1 MNEKNRKIIE
11 VDPNV
16 LELFTRVLLKL
27 KPPPKLTISEWADQF
42 RRMSPEASAR
52 PGRWRTDSAP
62 YLREIMDAISD
73 PHVHEVVLKS
83 SSQVGKTEVILN
95 VLGYNI
101 DYNPAPI
108 LVLQPTVEM
117 GQTFSKDR
125 LAPMIRDTVVLRKKM
140 DATSR

>member
-1 MNEKNRKIIE
+1 MGRP
-11 VDPNV
+11 V
-16 LELFTRVLLKL
+16 
-27 KPPPKLTISEWADQF
+27 SADV
-42 RRMSPEASAR
+42 
-52 PGRWRTDSAP
+52 PGSQRTSGTVAHGQCP

-108 LVLQPTVEM
+108 FGIAADGGDGTDFFPKTGWLP
-117 GQTFSKDR
+117 
-125 LAPMIRDTVVLRKKM
+125 
-140 DATSR
+140 

>member
-1 MNEKNRKIIE
+1 MLVR
-11 VDPNV
+11 
-16 LELFTRVLLKL
+16 
-27 KPPPKLTISEWADQF
+27 ADGA
-42 RRMSPEASAR
+42 RITHRTCVRSWMLSA
-52 PGRWRTDSAP
+52 T
-62 YLREIMDAISD
+62 

-140 DATSR
+140 DAKSRFSGNTIMQKTFPGGHVTIVGANSPAGLASPSHQNRSGR